1 MLQSRS
7 PSLTKYSLIAI
18 ALLYLGM
25 VVILPLVNI
34 FYQAFAEGIASYWA
48 GITTPE
54 ALHAIKLTL
63 LAVGIAVPLNTI
75 FGVLIA
81 WVIARQ
87 NFWGK
92 ELLVNL
98 LDLPLAISPIIAGL
112 MLVLLYSHNLGIFGR
127 WLANAGIK
135 IIFDLPGIV
144 LAITFVTLPFVSKEV
159 LPALQAIGK
168 EEEEVARTLGAN
180 SWQIF
185 WRITLPNI
193 RWALL
198 YGIILCTARGLG
210 EFGAVSVVSGKIIAQ
225 TNTLTLHIERTYAEY
240 QSTAAFACAT
250 LLTIISLI
258 TLIAQEILR
267 KTGHK

>member
-1 MLQSRS
+1 MIKS
-7 PSLTKYSLIAI
+7 PALVKYSLILI
-18 ALLYLGM
+18 GLSYLGLI
-25 VVILPLVNI
+25 VITPLVNI

-54 ALHAIKLTL
+54 ALHAIMITL
-63 LAVGIAVPLNTI
+63 LAVAIAVPLNTV
-75 FGVLIA
+75 FGILIA

-87 NFWGK
+87 QFWGK
-92 ELLVNL
+92 ELLVNI

-112 MLVLLYSHNLGIFGR
+112 MLILLYSPTLGIFGK

-135 IIFDLPGIV
+135 VIFAFPSIV
-144 LAITFVTLPFVSKEV
+144 LAITFVTLPFVAKEV
-159 LPALQAIGK
+159 LPALQAIGR

-198 YGIILCTARGLG
+198 YGIILCTARALG
-210 EFGAVSVVSGKIIAQ
+210 EFGAVSVVSGKIISQ

-250 LLTIISLI
+250 LLTLI
-258 TLIAQEILR
+258 AIVTLIAQEILR
-267 KTGHK
+267 QTGHK

>member
-1 MLQSRS
+1 MLKSQSF
-7 PSLTKYSLIAI
+7 LIKYSLIAI
-18 ALLYLGM
+18 GLLYLGII
-25 VVILPLVNI
+25 VVNPLLNI
-34 FYQAFAEGIASYWA
+34 FYQAFAEGLSGYWS
-48 GITTPE
+48 GISTPE

-63 LAVGIAVPLNTI
+63 MAVGIAVPLNTV
-75 FGVLIA
+75 FGILIA

-92 ELLVNL
+92 ELLVNI

-112 MLVLLYSHNLGIFGR
+112 MLVLLYSHTLGIFGQ

-135 IIFDLPGIV
+135 VIFDLPGIV
-144 LAITFVTLPFVSKEV
+144 LAITFVTLPFVTKEV
-159 LPALQAIGK
+159 LPALQAIGQ

-210 EFGAVSVVSGKIIAQ
+210 EFGAVSVVSGKIISQ
-225 TNTLTLHIERTYAEY
+225 TNTLTLHIERAYAEY

-250 LLTIISLI
+250 LLTLI
-258 TLIAQEILR
+258 ALVTLIAQEILR
-267 KTGHK
+267 QTGHE

>member
-18 ALLYLGM
+18 ALLYLGI

-48 GITTPE
+48 GINTPE

-63 LAVGIAVPLNTI
+63 LAVGIAVPLNTV

-112 MLVLLYSHNLGIFGR
+112 MLVLLYSHNLGIFGQ
-127 WLANAGIK
+127 WLASAGIK

-225 TNTLTLHIERTYAEY
+225 TNTLTLHIERAYAEY

-267 KTGHK
+267 RTEHK